1 MTYLTAVKRLQA
13 APVGS
18 NRRSPDRVSL
28 LLRYLNVSLR
38 SLAIVKILGE
48 SGKSACV
55 TMLRHAL
62 TDGGYR
68 TGALTTPFSHTATEC
83 IAVDGTPISMDDFA
97 DAFGR
102 VWSAMLAIR
111 ADLEALPDYTEEE
124 EPTDEPLRSL
134 WAYRRQEIPFDPFSD
149 ELLLAAAML
158 YFTEQGCR
166 AVLLEIP
173 SDERSGAYRLPLAP
187 LLSVVTALATP
198 EVTARVCRRIERHS
212 RETVSGL
219 QNPTVTRAISDR
231 CAAINCRLSFPLKN
245 DFYVTELAANR
256 MQFFYR
262 GTEYVLNSGALYQA
276 HNLLTVLEA
285 LSALKRQGFA
295 VSPETASFQSLFTTA
310 GVPLQF
316 TFVSLNPTIVTDFA
330 DTPARLT
337 AFAESLSYHK
347 DVRRVTLLAEQSASA
362 DDALVEAL
370 AAYGITVTRA
380 IRGETTTALRTVKPI
395 AKTLC
400 PEDTLLIVGSRP
412 FVYESHRALIGL
424 LP

>member
-1 MTYLTAVKRLQA
+1 MTYLTAVKRILA
-13 APVGS
+13 APTGS

-28 LLRYLNVSLR
+28 LLRYLDVSLR
-38 SLAIVKILGE
+38 GLAVIKILGE
-48 SGKSACV
+48 SGKSACA

-83 IAVDGTPISMDDFA
+83 IAVDGEPISMDAFA
-97 DAFGR
+97 DVVGR
-102 VWSAMLAIR
+102 VWNATRAIR
-111 ADLEALPDYTEEE
+111 AALDALDYAEEE
-124 EPTDEPLRSL
+124 EPTEEPLRSL
-134 WAYRRQEIPFDPFSD
+134 LAYRRQDLSFEPFSD
-149 ELLLAAAML
+149 ELLLVSALL

-173 SDERSGAYRLPLAP
+173 SDERSGAYRLPIAP
-187 LLSVVTALATP
+187 LLSIVTALESPDT
-198 EVTARVCRRIERHS
+198 VARVCRRIERHS

-219 QNPTVTRAISDR
+219 QDPTVTRAISDR

-245 DFYVTELAANR
+245 DFYLSELAANR

-316 TFVSLNPTIVTDFA
+316 TFVSLKPIVVTDFA
-330 DTPARLT
+330 DTPPRL
-337 AFAESLSYHK
+337 ASFAESLSYHK
-347 DVRRVTLLAEQSASA
+347 DVRRVTLLAEQSPLEN
-362 DDALVEAL
+362 DAL
-370 AAYGITVTRA
+370 AAFFASRDITVTRV
-380 IRGETTTALRTVKPI
+380 IRGETATALRTVKPV
-395 AKTLC
+395 AKALC
-400 PEDTLLIVGSRP
+400 PEDALLIVGSRP
-412 FVYESHRALIGL
+412 FVYEIHRALIGL